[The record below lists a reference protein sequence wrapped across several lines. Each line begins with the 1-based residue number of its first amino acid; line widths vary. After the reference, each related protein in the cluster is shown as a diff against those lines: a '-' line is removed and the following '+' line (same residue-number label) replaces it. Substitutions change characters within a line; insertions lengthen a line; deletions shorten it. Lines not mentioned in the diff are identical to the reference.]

1 LFFLEPT
8 MNWNATLIPIFG
20 MLIPI
25 IIVPVA
31 LGIKHSRHLRELDHA
46 ERIKAMELGR
56 KLPGDDKWETAPQLA
71 ALIGAGVPIGVF
83 GFAWLTSMM
92 TGFHQDIWM
101 SAMTVGV
108 AGVICGTIL
117 AAKHFARQAGAEN
130 LSAAKPTYDADAFDV
145 VSSRG

>member
-1 LFFLEPT
+1 MSQA
-8 MNWNATLIPIFG
+8 MNWNAILIPIVG

-25 IIVPVA
+25 ILVPVA
-31 LGIKHSRHLRELDHA
+31 LGIRHARHLREFEHA
-46 ERIKAMELGR
+46 ERMKALDVGR
-56 KLPGDDKWETAPQLA
+56 TLPQDEHWDTPSKIA
-71 ALIGAGVPIGVF
+71 AFIGAGVPIGVF

-101 SAMTVGV
+101 SAMSVGMV
-108 AGVICGTIL
+108 AVICGTIL